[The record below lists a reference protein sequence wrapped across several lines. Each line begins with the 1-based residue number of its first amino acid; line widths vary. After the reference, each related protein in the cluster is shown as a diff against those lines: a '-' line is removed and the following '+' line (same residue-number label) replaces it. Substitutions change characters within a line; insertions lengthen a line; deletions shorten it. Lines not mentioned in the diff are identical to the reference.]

1 MSRNK
6 NNLAILP
13 VLISIAVLTF
23 VCGSPERTESSPPPA
38 PTPLP
43 TAPVIANDPAD
54 ADVIPLLTQTITAE
68 PRVSITFNDDAS
80 SSFERLNKLPPTT
93 KTSAGPDLD
102 VWYGDYFT
110 DNKLPR
116 LSASPIESEPS
127 RLGVKLSF
135 SF

>member
-6 NNLAILP
+6 NNLAI
-13 VLISIAVLTF
+13 VRMLISIAVLTF
-23 VCGSPERTESSPPPA
+23 VCGSTESSLPSAQVPLTTDTTVA
-38 PTPLP
+38 SDQADAVATPLLSQ
-43 TAPVIANDPAD
+43 TPAD
-54 ADVIPLLTQTITAE
+54 E
-68 PRVSITFNDDAS
+68 PRVSITFNDDSGS
-80 SSFERLNKLPPTT
+80 SHELLQKAPPAT
-93 KTSAGPDLD
+93 KPSSRPDLD

-116 LSASPIESEPS
+116 LSASPVESEPN

>member
-6 NNLAILP
+6 NNLAI
-13 VLISIAVLTF
+13 VRMLISIAVLTF
-23 VCGSPERTESSPPPA
+23 VCGSTESSPPPPPAPAPPTTA
-38 PTPLP
+38 PTSASDQ
-43 TAPVIANDPAD
+43 TDAD
-54 ADVIPLLTQTITAE
+54 ATPLLTQTATDE
-68 PRVSITFNDDAS
+68 PRVSISFNDDS
-80 SSFERLNKLPPTT
+80 SNSFELLKKSPPAT
-93 KTSAGPDLD
+93 KPSGGPDLD

-116 LSASPIESEPS
+116 LSASPIESEPN